1 MTSLQAPIGSGF
13 SAASTTGDVI
23 RDIDLGGK
31 NAVVTGG
38 YAGLGL
44 ETVRTLAGAG
54 AKVVV
59 PARDRARAQEALA
72 GIAGVTVEA
81 MDLMDPASID
91 VFAEKIRAKDEPLH
105 ILVNNAGIMANPL
118 TRDARG
124 YESQFATNH
133 LGHFQL
139 TARLWPA
146 LKQANGARVVELTSR
161 GHRRSRVIFDDPNFL
176 SHMYDCWAAYGQ
188 AKTANALFA
197 LELDRRGEPHDV
209 RAFSVHPGS
218 IVTGLAKYMTDN
230 EIRAVGAIDE
240 EGRPI
245 LDPSRNLKTVEQGAA
260 TSVWCATSP
269 RLDGMGGVYCENCD
283 ISPAL
288 AEGDDDPVGVM
299 PWACDPEA
307 AEKLWELSESLTG
320 VRFRI

>member
-23 RDIDLGGK
+23 RGIDLGGK

-44 ETVRTLAGAG
+44 ETVRTLAAAG
-54 AKVVV
+54 TRVIV

-72 GIAGVTVEA
+72 GIAGVSVET

-91 VFAEKIRAKDEPLH
+91 AFAGKILAAGEPLH

-146 LKQANGARVVELTSR
+146 LKRANGARVVELTSR
-161 GHRRSRVIFDDPNFL
+161 GHRRSKVHFDDPNFL
-176 SHMYDCWAAYGQ
+176 TRMYDCWVAYGQ

-197 LELDRRGEPHDV
+197 LELDRRGEPHYV

-218 IVTGLAKYMTDN
+218 IITGLAKYMTEN

-245 LDPSRNLKTVEQGAA
+245 LDPSKNLKTVEQGAA

-269 RLDGMGGVYCENCD
+269 RLAGMGGVYCENCD

-288 AEGDDDPVGVM
+288 AEGDENPIGVM
-299 PWACDPEA
+299 PWAYDPEA
-307 AEKLWELSESLTG
+307 AETLWELSEGLTG